1 MNSNLL
7 YVLSGTVLFG
17 ISAGVLGCF
26 ALLRKRALMGD
37 ALAHAALPGVCLA
50 YLLSGGL
57 KHPALF
63 IAGASVSGLCG
74 SFAVQGI
81 TRHSRIK
88 EDSAIGLVLSVFF
101 GIGIMLLTYIQ
112 HQPFGNQSGIDKFLF
127 GQAAAMIPRD
137 VWLFGG
143 LAVALVLAVVLA
155 YKELKVLTFDPDYAR
170 AAGLPVA
177 FLDAYLL
184 TLIVLVVTAGLQA
197 VGVVLM
203 AAMLITPA
211 AAARQWT
218 DRLGHMVV
226 LAGLFGATSGA
237 VGAWASAL
245 APRMPTGPWIV
256 VAITGVFMVSIA
268 FAPRHGILPR
278 LRRHRRNAAHVKVE
292 NVLKT
297 LYRLTED
304 HPAATYSIAQI
315 QQYRE
320 LHTRECER
328 LLSRLTRAGFVAQR
342 PGGNAA
348 SVWHLTLSGHIEA
361 QRLVRR
367 HRLWEVYLT
376 RYLHLGQGQVHSDA
390 EDIEHVLTP
399 ELEHELELLL
409 QHPAT
414 DPHQRV
420 IPYEQERCAPKPE
433 EGTST

>member
-1 MNSNLL
+1 MDANLL
-7 YVLSGTVLFG
+7 YVVSGTVLFG

-50 YLLSGGL
+50 YLLSGGM
-57 KHPALF
+57 KHPLLF
-63 IAGASVSGLCG
+63 IAGASLSGLGG
-74 SFAVQGI
+74 SFAIQGI
-81 TRHSRIK
+81 TRYSRIK

-112 HQPFGNQSGIDKFLF
+112 HQPFGNQSGIDKVLF
-127 GQAAAMIPRD
+127 GQAAAMMPRD

-143 LAVALVLAVVLA
+143 LAVALLLAVVVA
-155 YKELKVLTFDPDYAR
+155 YKELKVLTFDPEYAR

-177 FLDAYLL
+177 FLDAFLL

-218 DRLGHMVV
+218 DRLGQMVV
-226 LAGLFGATSGA
+226 LAGVFGAASGA
-237 VGAWASAL
+237 AGAWASAI

-256 VAITGVFMVSIA
+256 VAITAVFAVSI
-268 FAPRHGILPR
+268 FGAPRHGIVPR
-278 LRRHRRNAAHVKVE
+278 LVRHRRTRQRVQWE
-292 NVLKT
+292 NILKT
-297 LYRLTED
+297 LYRLSED
-304 HPAATYSIAQI
+304 HPAVSYSIAQI

-320 LHTRECER
+320 LHTRACER
-328 LLSRLTRAGFVAQR
+328 LLGRLARAGLVAQR
-342 PGGNAA
+342 SGQDPVA
-348 SVWHLTLSGHIEA
+348 WQLTVAGRHEA

-376 RYLHLGQGQVHSDA
+376 RYLHLGQAQVHSDA

-409 QHPAT
+409 QRPT
-414 DPHQRV
+414 VDPHQRA
-420 IPYEQERCAPKPE
+420 IPYEPER
-433 EGTST
+433 GTRS

>member
-1 MNSNLL
+1 MNANLL
-7 YVLSGTVLFG
+7 YVLSGTLLFG

-50 YLLSGGL
+50 YLLSGGT

-63 IAGASVSGLCG
+63 ILGASASGLFG

-127 GQAAAMIPRD
+127 GQAAAMVPRD

-143 LAVALVLAVVLA
+143 LAAVLLLIVALA
-155 YKELKVLTFDPDYAR
+155 YKEFKVLAFDPEFAR

-177 FLDAYLL
+177 FLDAFLL

-218 DRLGHMVV
+218 DRLFTMVL
-226 LAGLFGATSGA
+226 LAGAFGAFSGVAGA
-237 VGAWASAL
+237 VMSAL

-256 VAITGVFMVSIA
+256 VAVTLCFFLSI
-268 FAPRHGILPR
+268 FCAPRHGIIPR
-278 LRRHRRNAAHVKVE
+278 WWRHRANARRVKWE
-292 NVLKT
+292 NILKT

-304 HPAATYSIAQI
+304 LPGEGYTIPQI

-320 LHTRECER
+320 LPTRLCEQ
-328 LLSRLTRAGFVAQR
+328 LLYGLQREGMVRARHDEGPALWELTIEGRKE
-342 PGGNAA
+342 AA
-348 SVWHLTLSGHIEA
+348 
-361 QRLVRR
+361 RLVRR

-376 RYLHLGQGQVHSDA
+376 RYLHLSQSQVHSDA

-399 ELEHELELLL
+399 ALEQELEALL
-409 QHPAT
+409 QRPAL
-414 DPHQRV
+414 DPHRRT
-420 IPYEQERCAPKPE
+420 IPYEGKEKD
-433 EGTST
+433 SV